1 MRLKLLA
8 AALLIVVGIGAVGLV
23 VFVPQGA
30 GGTSDLITATATR
43 TTVDANVVATGT
55 LAARSTFGL
64 SFGSAAQLVLSTG
77 SSSSSSSAASSGAG
91 GATYLVDTVKVKVG
105 DTVKKGE
112 VLATADTSDL
122 QVQLEIAQANLA
134 AAKARL
140 VSDQGGPTAD
150 IRAAAAQAIQ
160 QAQLAYSGAVA
171 NASNGKDQN
180 NLTLAQAEQAVTDAQ
195 ANLATAQAGPT
206 SSDLA
211 NAQDALTAAQNSLA
225 NAQQNLTFVQQQ
237 NQQAVASAQQAL
249 ANAQTKLVNDQNPG
263 SNAQGS
269 PIPINQTQVQ
279 ADQTAVN
286 NAQAALDSANLAAQK
301 SLAQAQQ
308 QVSTAQLGL
317 DQAQRTY
324 STNTTPNADSIKA
337 AQQALTTAQDN
348 LAATKLKL
356 GQSNTSSQQQ
366 IQQAQLSVQSAQTSY
381 TTKTQPATAD
391 QIATDEAQVAS
402 MQSSLTTA
410 QQNMARAKI
419 TSPIDG
425 TVVTVNIQ
433 PDGTAPNGYAITVQ
447 SQQLDVTAEVAESDL
462 PSLSVGQPATVTV
475 SATGEQYPATVTSIS
490 PVASSSG
497 NSSVVSY
504 TVDVALNDT
513 GSGNARSGMSA
524 DVAVTTQSAANVI
537 AVPAI
542 ALQGSNG
549 SYTVRVVDASGQV
562 QTVPVQVGLTTS
574 SLAAITSGLTEGESV
589 VIGSRS
595 ARSGTTTTTGG
606 FGGIGGGAIGG
617 GALGGGGG
625 QFRQGGGTR
634 TGNGGG
640 ALP

>member
-8 AALLIVVGIGAVGLV
+8 AALLIVVGIGAVGFV

-77 SSSSSSSAASSGAG
+77 SSSSSASAASASSGG

-105 DTVKKGE
+105 DSVKKGE
-112 VLATADTSDL
+112 ILATADTSDL

-180 NLTLAQAEQAVTDAQ
+180 KLTLAQAEQAVTDAQ

-206 SSDLA
+206 SNDLA
-211 NAQDALTAAQNSLA
+211 NAQDALTAAQQSLA

-237 NQQAVASAQQAL
+237 NQQTVASAQQAL
-249 ANAQTKLVNDQNPG
+249 ANAQAKWVADQNPG
-263 SNAQGS
+263 SDAQGS
-269 PIPINQTQVQ
+269 PIPINQSQVT

-324 STNTTPNADSIKA
+324 STNTTPNADAIKA
-337 AQQALTTAQDN
+337 AQDALTTAQDT

-356 GQSNTSSQQQ
+356 SQSDTSSQQQ
-366 IQQAQLSVQSAQTSY
+366 IQQALLSVQSAQTSY
-381 TTKTQPATAD
+381 TTKTKPATAD
-391 QIATDEAQVAS
+391 QIATDQAQVAS
-402 MQSSLTTA
+402 TQANVTTA
-410 QQNMARAKI
+410 QQNLDRAKI
-419 TSPIDG
+419 TAPIDG
-425 TVVTVNIQ
+425 TVVEVNIQ
-433 PDGTAPNGYAITVQ
+433 PNGTAPNGYAIVVQ
-447 SQQLDVTAEVAESDL
+447 SQQLDVTTQVAESDL

-504 TVDVALNDT
+504 TVDVALDDI
-513 GSGNARSGMSA
+513 GSGAARSGMSA

-595 ARSGTTTTTGG
+595 ARSGTSTTTGG
-606 FGGIGGGAIGG
+606 GFGGIGG

-625 QFRQGGGTR
+625 QFFRQGTGTNHG
-634 TGNGGG
+634 GNGGG
-640 ALP
+640 